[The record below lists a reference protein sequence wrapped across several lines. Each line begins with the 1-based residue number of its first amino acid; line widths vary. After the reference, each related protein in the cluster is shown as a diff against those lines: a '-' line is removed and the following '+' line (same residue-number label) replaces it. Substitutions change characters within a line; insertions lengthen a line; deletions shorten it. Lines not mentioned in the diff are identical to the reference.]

1 MDENNFKKIQ
11 DPPKRKEAPSKV
23 ELLRGVLGYDNRLE
37 MIRKVLKVYSGFLD
51 ASGRDPIY
59 ERHQNMMSCYIVYG
73 YSLDSTKKFQEIFGV
88 SNSYLRVL
96 NTEVRRIGYLVK
108 DNESDRDYRLSDE
121 MEYLRRYFIT
131 SNNDGEPLGF
141 NIVFFRRGLRSYDNP
156 AEFNNDENQEE

>member
-59 ERHQNMMSCYIVYG
+59 ERHQNMISCYIVYG

-108 DNESDRDYRLSDE
+108 DYESDWDYRLSDE

-156 AEFNNDENQEE
+156 SEFNNDENQEE